1 MAKAAK
7 KKTAKKKAVKK
18 AAKKK
23 PVKKKAVKKKAAK
36 TKPAA
41 KINAPMLVK
50 GQFGEVI
57 KVVITNPDK
66 AKEKVVKKKK

>member
-7 KKTAKKKAVKK
+7 KKPAKKKAVKKATKKKPAKKKAVKK

-23 PVKKKAVKKKAAK
+23 P
-36 TKPAA
+36 AA
-41 KINAPMLVK
+41 KINAPMLIK